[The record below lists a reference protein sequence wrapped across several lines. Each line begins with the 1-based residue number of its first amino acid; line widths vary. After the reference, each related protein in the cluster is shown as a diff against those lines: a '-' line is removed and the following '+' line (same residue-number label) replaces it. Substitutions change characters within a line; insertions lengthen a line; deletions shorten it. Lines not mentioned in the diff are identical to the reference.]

1 MGNGKEEHSAPP
13 FPVPEIRVPLIAI
26 RHGQTDWN
34 AEGRLQGQ
42 RDIPLNGTGR
52 AQARRNGET
61 LALHLPDASGWD
73 FVSSPLG
80 RTQETM
86 RIVRETMGLDPEGFT
101 LEPRIAEATFG
112 DLEGWTMDEL
122 KARDRAAHR
131 ARKDDR
137 WGFVPPNGESYIM
150 LAERVS
156 SWLESLRRPT
166 VAVCHGGVI
175 RIFRAMVEGDHP
187 SLFDGPPSQEKIY
200 VIGDGAGRWV

>member
-1 MGNGKEEHSAPP
+1 MRDDGPRAAPP
-13 FPVPEIRVPLIAI
+13 FRVPEIRVPLIAI

-42 RDIPLNGTGR
+42 RDIPLNETGR

-61 LALHLPDASGWD
+61 LRTHLPDESGWD

-86 RIVRETMGLDPEGFT
+86 RIVREAMGLDPQAYS

-122 KARDRAAHR
+122 KAKNRPAHR
-131 ARKDDR
+131 ARKADR
-137 WGFVPPNGESYIM
+137 WGFVPPNGESYVM
-150 LAERVS
+150 LAERVTD
-156 SWLESLRRPT
+156 WLESLTQPT

-175 RIFRAMVEGDHP
+175 RIFRAMLEGDHP
-187 SLFDGPPSQEKIY
+187 SLFNGPPTQDRIY
-200 VIGDGAGRWV
+200 VIEGGEGRWV